1 MVLEYLNT
9 RLNEEERT
17 EGAYICILS
26 RKTHSRDPRSE
37 VHAFRS
43 FRVPCGLRRA
53 VTATKTFAVHG
64 ASCLLPSASYLTTH
78 ASLYIPDHDLSVF
91 ES

>member
-1 MVLEYLNT
+1 MVLEYLYT

-26 RKTHSRDPRSE
+26 RKTHFRDPRSE
-37 VHAFRS
+37 VHA

-53 VTATKTFAVHG
+53 VTASLQLKHAPCTVY
-64 ASCLLPSASYLTTH
+64 LPTYHRRLT
-78 ASLYIPDHDLSVF
+78 
-91 ES
+91 